1 MLPATPLSAV
11 AHEDR
16 AMVFTVAPWREWCDT
31 MWKSLI
37 NILPRGNTLSEADW
51 QRRHRLLQ
59 WVLLVHVPV
68 LAAIGLALHNPL
80 LPLAIALTIP
90 VVCAVAGRLLSHH
103 RRLGSAAVSAG
114 LVWCSTALVGITNG
128 SIESHFHFFIIIGF
142 IALYQDWVPF
152 LLNVLFTVITHGVG
166 SMWLRTLM
174 FNHPAAQA
182 HPWLWSLIHGVAV
195 LLACVGVMLF
205 WRVTEDEQNQKDDL
219 TRKLADAEIGRRKF
233 TSDMLVN
240 LARRNQSMLYRQL
253 EIINQLEESERN
265 PDALAELFRLDHLTT
280 RVRRNAENLLVLSGE
295 KPPRVWSQPVEL
307 RDVVRAAIAETED
320 LDRVAFEVPEGPL
333 VDGASVTDLTHLL
346 AELTENAVRF
356 SPPDMAVTI
365 RGRRDPRG
373 GRGQLLTVEDW
384 GVGIDEAD
392 LAAANALL
400 ADPPEVDL
408 AVSKRLGFH
417 VVARLAKRHG
427 IRVVL
432 SPTPGSG
439 ITASIALPGS
449 MFELGPEPV
458 GALVP
463 AGAAAAARPG
473 RPVPRRRPDQPVP
486 ELPAARTGTWAE
498 HTTAERTGSRADRR
512 RPGRVRAGGLRQSR
526 VRPRRHQVGRIRAWR
541 LGPRRVGHRGFR
553 ARARRR
559 RSGRPLAH
567 PRPPDAVARGDRR
580 PRRRQVAGAGGTLV
594 DGVVGRN
601 RSQPSG
607 PGGCRRRDG
616 DDRDAGRVGGSRRR
630 RRAGRR
636 RAGSGTPVPA
646 QAGTAGP
653 PRPGPAHRPAGRR
666 ARRSRSAT
674 RGRRGTLP
682 LPGEPRG
689 RPVRRRRAGGERG
702 GRRAERPMSAPSN
715 AGGGSRLDWLL
726 VDFARGTPG
735 VLAAVVVSVDG
746 LPLAVSAG
754 VTDALADQLAAAASG
769 LVSLARATT
778 HLLSSGTLTQT
789 ILEMTEGYL
798 FVTSVSRSATVAVH
812 ASRHCDLGVVGYEMT
827 MLAERVG
834 RTLDPGVRVG
844 TRSTTR

>member
-1 MLPATPLSAV
+1 M
-11 AHEDR
+11 
-16 AMVFTVAPWREWCDT
+16 
-31 MWKSLI
+31 
-37 NILPRGNTLSEADW
+37 
-51 QRRHRLLQ
+51 
-59 WVLLVHVPV
+59 LLVHVPV
-68 LAAIGLALHNPL
+68 LAVDRRSRSRNPL

-182 HPWLWSLIHGVAV
+182 NPWLWSLIHGVAV

-320 LDRVAFEVPEGPL
+320 LDRVAFEIPEGPL

-400 ADPPEVDL
+400 ADPPEIDL
-408 AVSKRLGFH
+408 SVSKRLGFH
-417 VVARLAKRHG
+417 VVARLAARHG

-473 RPVPRRRPDQPVP
+473 RPAPRRRPDQPVP
-486 ELPAARTGTWAE
+486 ELPAARTGTCGGAR
-498 HTTAERTGSRADRR
+498 HRRADRPGAHRARRAGRR
-512 RPGRVRAGGLRQSR
+512 RPGRVRAGRLRQSG
-526 VRPRRHQVGRIRAWR
+526 VRPRRHQAGRDRGVGGSGRASSR
-541 LGPRRVGHRGFR
+541 DTAALERAPVDDGADVRSLIPGPRMPLPAETEGLAAGKPPERG
-553 ARARRR
+553 
-559 RSGRPLAH
+559 H
-567 PRPPDAVARGDRR
+567 PRGRAGGQEPIPRR
-580 PRRRQVAGAGGTLV
+580 PGRGGSPT
-594 DGVVGRN
+594 GTTA
-601 RSQPSG
+601 
-607 PGGCRRRDG
+607 
-616 DDRDAGRVGGSRRR
+616 DDRDAGRVGANPPTAARRTTTRRQRPARPCAGGCRRPTSPRACASSRRAPSPSIPLR
-630 RRAGRR
+630 CPSAAEALSRYQASRA
-636 RAGSGTPVPA
+636 AA
-646 QAGTAGP
+646 
-653 PRPGPAHRPAGRR
+653 
-666 ARRSRSAT
+666 RSA
-674 RGRRGTLP
+674 
-682 LPGEPRG
+682 
-689 RPVRRRRAGGERG
+689 
-702 GRRAERPMSAPSN
+702 
-715 AGGGSRLDWLL
+715 
-726 VDFARGTPG
+726 
-735 VLAAVVVSVDG
+735 VDG
-746 LPLAVSAG
+746 QAANE
-754 VTDALADQLAAAASG
+754 AAD
-769 LVSLARATT
+769 
-778 HLLSSGTLTQT
+778 
-789 ILEMTEGYL
+789 E
-798 FVTSVSRSATVAVH
+798 RSA
-812 ASRHCDLGVVGYEMT
+812 R
-827 MLAERVG
+827 
-834 RTLDPGVRVG
+834 
-844 TRSTTR
+844 

>member
-1 MLPATPLSAV
+1 
-11 AHEDR
+11 
-16 AMVFTVAPWREWCDT
+16 MVFTVAPWREWCDT

-90 VVCAVAGRLLSHH
+90 VICAVAGRLLSHH

-152 LLNVLFTVITHGVG
+152 LLNVLFTVVTHGVG

-449 MFELGPEPV
+449 HV
-458 GALVP
+458 RAGARAGRRAGSRRSRCGRPTGP
-463 AGAAAAARPG
+463 AGAPSSARPA
-473 RPVPRRRPDQPVP
+473 RPRAPGGPHRDLGGARHRR
-486 ELPAARTGTWAE
+486 
-498 HTTAERTGSRADRR
+498 AERPGAHRAGADRLGADRR
-512 RPGRVRAGGLRQSR
+512 RPRRVRTGRLRQGR
-526 VRPRRHQVGRIRAWR
+526 VRPRRHQAGRTRAWR
-541 LGPRRVGHRGFR
+541 LRARRVGHCGFR

-559 RSGRPLAH
+559 RCGCPLAH

-580 PRRRQVAGAGGTLV
+580 PRRREAAGAGGTLV

-601 RSQPSG
+601 RSEPSG
-607 PGGCRRRDG
+607 PGGCRRHDG
-616 DDRDAGRVGGSRRR
+616 DDRDAGRVGGTRRR
-630 RRAGRR
+630 RRDGRR
-636 RAGSGTPVPA
+636 RAGSGPTVPA
-646 QAGTAGP
+646 QAGAAGP
-653 PRPGPAHRPAGRR
+653 PGPGPADRPAGRR
-666 ARRSRSAT
+666 ARRSRSAA

-778 HLLSSGTLTQT
+778 HLLASGTLTQT

-812 ASRHCDLGVVGYEMT
+812 ASRHCDLGIVGYEMT

-834 RTLDPGVRVG
+834 RALDPGVRVG
-844 TRSTTR
+844 TGSTTR